1 MYLKHIRARNYRVFG
16 DGTSAPALDWELN
29 PGLNILV
36 GENDAGKTGI
46 VDSLRQVL
54 LTTSY
59 ENIRLFE
66 QDFHINGTE
75 RAQTLTIEATLCGL
89 SPDQEASVL
98 EWLTLEKDGTCSLI
112 LQLEAR
118 YHSPQATK
126 RARVDTVVRTGTNGT
141 GPEVGYAVRELVR
154 ATYLRPLRDAEAELR
169 PGRQSRLSQIL
180 GVHNDIAGQEVN
192 DFDKA
197 SPKAIPER
205 LVGLMAFAQH
215 HLGEHEVVKGV
226 EKDINDNYLSQ
237 FAFSGDKLQSRI
249 RIASDLALTPILEK
263 FELSLL
269 PGTHIHPDARCA
281 RGLGYNNALFMA
293 TELVL
298 LRDGEELALLIVE
311 EPEAHLHPQLQ
322 ERVMDLLKEHSNA
335 DQAGKRVQVVMTT
348 HSPSLV
354 STARIED
361 MTLVHKGQTFP
372 LAAGKTKLKRTDYS
386 FLRRFID
393 ATKANLFFARG
404 VMMVEGPAEAILLP
418 AIAEMCGRS
427 FSKHGVSIVNVGHT
441 GLYHYARILQREGG
455 GPDIPIPVVCL
466 TDRDIVPDVAKS
478 YVTAPA
484 KGQRFD
490 SDYSAS
496 EMATLMRNKKDRAE
510 GGRTIVCV
518 SDRWTF
524 EYDLA
529 LYGCAELM
537 HSAITLAVKAN
548 SREERLDEQDE
559 VDTLAAA
566 KVSWATL
573 MKAGHAAEELA
584 SIIYRP
590 LKVKDASKAIA
601 AQYAAYL
608 VCTGA
613 YGEGDDLLTKLPPYL
628 QTALAHLTSVP
639 ATKSASAPIVAGG
652 VAAPVAVTTPSAPE
666 PEGGS
671 ASLVPVGAGAVAS
684 IPSLPLSSSPPIVAA
699 VPSEIPS
706 VLRVPRVSTP
716 AVAAPAQLVAIQP
729 TNSTSPCIE
738 AAEKSEGAGE

>member
-1 MYLKHIRARNYRVFG
+1 MYLKNIRARNYRAFG
-16 DGTSAPALDWELN
+16 DGTSAPALDLEFN

-46 VDSLRQVL
+46 VDAIRQVL

-59 ENIRLFE
+59 EPVRLFE
-66 QDFHINGTE
+66 QDFHIQGAN
-75 RAQTLTIEATLCGL
+75 RAHTLSIEATLCDL

-98 EWLTLEKDGTCSLI
+98 EWLTLGTDGTSSLI
-112 LQLEAR
+112 LHIEAR
-118 YHSPQATK
+118 YHPPQATK
-126 RARVDTVVRTGTNGT
+126 RSRVDTIARTGTNGT

-154 ATYLRPLRDAEAELR
+154 ATYLKALRDAEAELR

-180 GVHNDIAGQEVN
+180 GAHNNIAGQEVN

-197 SPKAIPER
+197 SPKNIPER

-237 FAFSGDKLQSRI
+237 FAFSGDNLQSRI
-249 RIASDLALTPILEK
+249 RIAPDLALTPILEK

-269 PGTHIHPDARCA
+269 PGAHISPDARCA

-298 LRDGEELALLIVE
+298 LRDGEELALLLVE

-322 ERVMDLLKEHSNA
+322 ERVMDLLKEHSNEN
-335 DQAGKRVQVVMTT
+335 QAQNRVQVIMTT

-361 MTLVHKGQTFP
+361 VTLVHKAQTFP
-372 LAAGKTKLKRTDYS
+372 LAVGKTKLKRTDYS

-427 FSKHGVSIVNVGHT
+427 FSTHGVSMVNVGHT
-441 GLYHYARILQREGG
+441 GLYHYARILQREGT

-466 TDRDIVPDVAKS
+466 TDRDIVPDVAKT
-478 YVTAPA
+478 YVSKPA
-484 KGQRFD
+484 TKKRFD
-490 SDYSAS
+490 SDYTELEKAQVVK
-496 EMATLMRNKKDRAE
+496 NKKDRAE

-518 SDRWTF
+518 SDRWTL

-529 LYGCAELM
+529 LYGCAKLM
-537 HSAITLAVKAN
+537 HLAISLAVKAK
-548 SREERLDEQDE
+548 SRDERLEEKDEIA
-559 VDTLAAA
+559 TLAAA
-566 KVSWATL
+566 ETSWTKL
-573 MKAGHAAEELA
+573 EGEGHAPDALA
-584 SIIYRP
+584 AIIYRP
-590 LKVKDASKAIA
+590 LNVDEASKAIA
-601 AQYAAYL
+601 AQYAAHL

-613 YGEGDDLLTKLPPYL
+613 YGTGEDLFKKLPPYL
-628 QTALAHLTSVP
+628 QAALSHLTTAATPKPAAVSGTAAGTTIPVAFPAPRAAVAVHPMTVSGSMAAALVPSAPLPSVP
-639 ATKSASAPIVAGG
+639 PELLSVPSVILSTTTTQDGDA
-652 VAAPVAVTTPSAPE
+652 AVTTKPVQVTSA
-666 PEGGS
+666 
-671 ASLVPVGAGAVAS
+671 LAVQ
-684 IPSLPLSSSPPIVAA
+684 A
-699 VPSEIPS
+699 V
-706 VLRVPRVSTP
+706 
-716 AVAAPAQLVAIQP
+716 
-729 TNSTSPCIE
+729 SPCLL
-738 AAEKSEGAGE
+738 ANGTQGGGK